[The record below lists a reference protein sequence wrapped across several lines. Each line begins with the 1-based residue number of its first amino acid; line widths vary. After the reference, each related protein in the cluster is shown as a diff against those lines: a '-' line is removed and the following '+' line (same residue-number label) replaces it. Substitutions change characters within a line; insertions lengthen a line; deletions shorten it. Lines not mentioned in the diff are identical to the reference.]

1 MKRLPYRGGNW
12 NNAAITGVFALNLNN
27 DRTNSNANIGARPA
41 LEMCPKR
48 PAYRASRQRRSQKD
62 VHSPAKAQARSRKTE
77 QAGRSSSASD
87 RSAPPP
93 NDTMAQ
99 TYTNLYAQI
108 YDFEALH
115 AAYKRARLGK
125 RRRMAVMRFEQ
136 DLEGELI
143 QLQNELI
150 WGEYRTGRYHRFH
163 IYEPKA
169 REVAALPF
177 RDRVLQHSL
186 VAAIEPIWERRFIA
200 DSYACRPGRGMHRG
214 ADRAQAMLRRVLR
227 EHGQVYALKADISKY
242 FASIDHG
249 VLRQLLRRHIA
260 CPRTLALCD
269 QIIASSAAP
278 DDLAP
283 RGLPIGNLTSQLWAN
298 VYLHE
303 LDRFAK
309 HTLKLTNY
317 IRYMDDF
324 VVIHHDKAALH
335 DIRAQIEAFLW
346 DQLRLR
352 TNAKTQIFP
361 VSAKNGRG
369 LDFLG
374 YHMWPTHRRLRKSS
388 VRRIVRTLKKARR
401 LYAEGAI
408 ELEQVRASVQ
418 SWVAHA
424 SGANAYG
431 LRSRLLSSFVFQRE
445 KSA

>member
-1 MKRLPYRGGNW
+1 
-12 NNAAITGVFALNLNN
+12 
-27 DRTNSNANIGARPA
+27 
-41 LEMCPKR
+41 
-48 PAYRASRQRRSQKD
+48 
-62 VHSPAKAQARSRKTE
+62 
-77 QAGRSSSASD
+77 
-87 RSAPPP
+87 
-93 NDTMAQ
+93 MAQ

-115 AAYKRARLGK
+115 TAYKRARLGK
-125 RRRMAVMRFEQ
+125 RNRMAVMRFEQ

-163 IYEPKA
+163 IYEPKP
-169 REVAALPF
+169 RQVAALPF

-200 DSYACRPGRGMHRG
+200 ESYACRPGRGMHRG

-227 EHGQVYALKADISKY
+227 EHGRVYALKADIAKY

-249 VLRQLLRRHIA
+249 ILRQLLRRHIA

-269 QIIASSAAP
+269 EIISSSADP
-278 DDLAP
+278 DELAP

-309 HTLKLTNY
+309 HALKLRHY

-324 VVIHHDKAALH
+324 VVVHHDKAALH
-335 DIRAQIEAFLW
+335 EIRAQIESFLW
-346 DQLRLR
+346 GQLRLR

-361 VSAKNGRG
+361 VSAKHGRG

-408 ELEQVRASVQ
+408 ELDQVRASVQ

-424 SGANAYG
+424 SNADAYG
-431 LRSRLLSSFVFQRE
+431 LRRRLLSSFKFSFSGAAHE
-445 KSA
+445 D